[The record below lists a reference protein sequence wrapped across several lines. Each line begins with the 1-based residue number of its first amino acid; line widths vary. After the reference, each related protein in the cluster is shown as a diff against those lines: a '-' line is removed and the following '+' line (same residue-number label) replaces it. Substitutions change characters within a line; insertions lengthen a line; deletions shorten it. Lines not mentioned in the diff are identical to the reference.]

1 MANLER
7 LPAANNS
14 FESLRS
20 LDQIY
25 VDHTDLIFEFARFNK
40 ANFLTRPRRFG
51 KSLLVSALASLF
63 SHGTEFFKGLKIEKL
78 WEERE
83 KGKTYKVIHLDF
95 SSLTYSDKNEFNAEL
110 CKRLKD
116 IIYTQNIKVREILPD
131 DSAGT
136 ILFKI
141 VSDNKAQTVLL
152 IDEYDYPLTHS
163 LGDKALFEDYRNYLQ
178 GFLGAIKSLTGDL
191 RFIFITGVGRFAKT
205 SVFSQLNNLRDL
217 GLESKFATLL
227 GYTEDDI
234 HQYFDRY
241 VENAAGILNLSKDEC
256 YAQIK
261 AHYDGYRFHFDNE
274 IMLHNPWSVLNFLST
289 PEQGFRN
296 FWNETGG
303 TYPTLIAKYIKSIQD
318 TPLENL
324 KKVRISRDD
333 LDIFYDYFDIPTVSL
348 LYQTGYLSIRP
359 EYDEDLAITRGFLC
373 PPNLEVKSALSKLY
387 LKKVR
392 VTPITEDDEDTA
404 SALVQDFREQNYE
417 NLIKHF
423 NVILNSFVF
432 DNKVAFIDERNCR
445 DFIDLAM
452 SVAGINSRKEVINS
466 QGSADLVVEM
476 PKKRFVFEF
485 KLARAK
491 NSEMKLL
498 AEALSQARDNRYGEI
513 LPIKEII
520 RIGVVISAVNKR
532 VSLWKVEE

>member
-63 SHGTEFFKGLKIEKL
+63 SNGTEFFKGLKIEKL

-95 SSLTYSDKNEFNAEL
+95 SSLTYSDKNEFNVEL

-178 GFLGAIKSLTGDL
+178 GVLGAIKSLTGDL

-227 GYTEDDI
+227 G
-234 HQYFDRY
+234 
-241 VENAAGILNLSKDEC
+241 L
-256 YAQIK
+256 
-261 AHYDGYRFHFDNE
+261 YR
-274 IMLHNPWSVLNFLST
+274 
-289 PEQGFRN
+289 R
-296 FWNETGG
+296 
-303 TYPTLIAKYIKSIQD
+303 
-318 TPLENL
+318 
-324 KKVRISRDD
+324 
-333 LDIFYDYFDIPTVSL
+333 
-348 LYQTGYLSIRP
+348 
-359 EYDEDLAITRGFLC
+359 
-373 PPNLEVKSALSKLY
+373 
-387 LKKVR
+387 
-392 VTPITEDDEDTA
+392 
-404 SALVQDFREQNYE
+404 
-417 NLIKHF
+417 
-423 NVILNSFVF
+423 
-432 DNKVAFIDERNCR
+432 
-445 DFIDLAM
+445 
-452 SVAGINSRKEVINS
+452 
-466 QGSADLVVEM
+466 
-476 PKKRFVFEF
+476 
-485 KLARAK
+485 
-491 NSEMKLL
+491 
-498 AEALSQARDNRYGEI
+498 
-513 LPIKEII
+513 
-520 RIGVVISAVNKR
+520 
-532 VSLWKVEE
+532 